1 MSLKYALFLGCVV
14 PNRYP
19 GIEAATRKVMP
30 KIGVELED
38 MTGASCCPAPGV
50 IGSMSRD
57 SWLAL
62 ASRNLCLAERLGL
75 DILTVCNG
83 CFATLSDANKELKE
97 IPEKRER
104 VTKLLHGIGLNY
116 VGRVKVRHIAEVLGK
131 EIGPKKIQEYVTN
144 PLSKLKIAVHY
155 GCHLVKPRVSRDF
168 DNPERPTVLDDL
180 VKALGAESVEYEEK
194 MACCGAGGGVRSGVP
209 DVSLRMLNEK
219 LSNIQNAGADLILNV
234 CPFCHL
240 QFDKGQVEL
249 KQGYDISYNIPVVH
263 YVQALGLAIGF
274 SASELGIDQHF
285 IWNSSIAEKLGGG
298 DGAK

>member
-19 GIEAATRKVMP
+19 GIEVASRKVMP
-30 KIGVELED
+30 KIGVMLED
-38 MTGASCCPAPGV
+38 LTGASCCPAPGV
-50 IGSMSRD
+50 IGSLSRD

-75 DILTVCNG
+75 NVLTVCNG
-83 CFATLSDANKELKE
+83 CFATLSDANRELKE
-97 IPEKRER
+97 SSERRDR

-116 VGRVKVRHIAEVLGK
+116 VGRVKVRHIAEVLGREVGSK
-131 EIGPKKIQEYVTN
+131 AIQEHVTK
-144 PLSKLKIAVHY
+144 PLSGLKVAVHY
-155 GCHLVKPRVSRDF
+155 GCHLVKPRVSRNF
-168 DNPERPTVLDDL
+168 DNPENPTILDEL
-180 VKALGAESVEYEEK
+180 VKALGAESVDYEEK

-219 LSNIQNAGADLILNV
+219 LANIQNAGADCVVDV

-249 KQGYDISYNIPVVH
+249 KQGYDISYSIPVLH
-263 YVQALGLAIGF
+263 YVQALGLAMGY
-274 SASELGIDQHF
+274 SVAELGLDQQF
-285 IWNSSIAEKLGGG
+285 TWNQAIAKKLGGG
-298 DGAK
+298 NGTK